1 MPKQWK
7 EINKKKKV
15 TEITKHSYSLKKI
28 LEKEFERIERIHE
41 IRKDIQ

>member
-15 TEITKHSYSLKKI
+15 TEITKHSYSLKNIGKGI
-28 LEKEFERIERIHE
+28 W
-41 IRKDIQ
+41 KDWKNTWNT